1 MNAWR
6 IVVLFL
12 AFGLVWIWG
21 SDHALNLLTHQP
33 DLWTLLQSIKGMAFV
48 AFSAAL
54 IYVLVAR
61 AARQQRQLQAEV
73 ERQRDRLA
81 SILSV
86 SPAAIY
92 SLKPD
97 APGSTRFVVD
107 YVSDKMEQITGFGLA
122 AWQADPN
129 FWLQRIHTDDRA
141 RVAASQGDLMAT
153 GSLANEY
160 RFQHAHGGY
169 RWISDTVILL
179 RDAQGHPTQITGTW
193 LDITDRKQIE
203 INLSDSEQRYRE
215 LYESNPMPMYIYDQ
229 QTLRFLSVN
238 KAAES
243 AYGYSRDEFL
253 RMTLADIRRPEDAL
267 RMQLAVE
274 RARLAPASY
283 LRSGE
288 WLHLRRDGTTF
299 WVDISGHA
307 FDYQGRPARIIMA
320 QDISDRRQAED
331 RLRLIASVFDAS
343 QEGICI
349 TDAHGRYISVN
360 PAFTRITGYTLDEL
374 IGRTPGVHHSGKHD
388 KHFYDAMWDQLR
400 EEGRWQG
407 EIWNRRKTGELY
419 PEWLTISAIKDQ
431 QGLVRQFL
439 GICTETS
446 ARKAAEERI
455 QHLANYDILT
465 DLPNR
470 ALLDDRATIALAAAG
485 HHHAHVVVMQLNLDH
500 FRSINESLG
509 HEADDQVLIEMA
521 RRLVS
526 ALKPEDTV
534 SRLGGDDFIILL
546 PNASARDITPIALR
560 LMSSLAEP
568 MAMGEHEI
576 RLTGSIGIAQFPEDG
591 STLNQL
597 IQGAESALQQAK
609 REGRNTFR
617 FFSRELQD
625 TMRETLA
632 IERDLRFAVE
642 RDQLVLHYQP
652 QVNIATGRIVG
663 VEALVRWQHPER
675 GLVSPAR
682 FIPIAEESGV
692 IREIGE
698 WVLHTALQQNARWLA
713 DGLPVV
719 PVAVNLSVVQFRHPG
734 LRDTIQDAIERSGLP
749 AHLVELELTESVAME
764 DSNFTVSTIAS
775 LKTLG
780 VQLSVDDFGT
790 GYSSLSYL
798 KRFEVDKLKID
809 QSFVRGLH
817 HDPQDEAIVTAV
829 ISLARSLQLTTI
841 AEGVETDEQLAFLR
855 QAGCDEVQG
864 YLFSRPVPA
873 EAFGAMLRD
882 SAEVSQAR

>member
-1 MNAWR
+1 MDAWR
-6 IVVLFL
+6 IVMLFL
-12 AFGLVWIWG
+12 VFGLLWILG
-21 SDHALNLLTHQP
+21 SDHALNLLTHRP
-33 DLWTLLQSIKGMAFV
+33 DLWTTLQSVKGMAFV

-61 AARQQRQLQAEV
+61 AARQQKRLQAEV
-73 ERQRDRLA
+73 ENQRDRFA

-86 SPAAIY
+86 SPAAVY
-92 SLKPD
+92 SLKPRT
-97 APGSTRFVVD
+97 PGGTDFEVD
-107 YVSDKMEQITGFGLA
+107 YVSDKMEQITGFGLQ
-122 AWQADPN
+122 AWRADAQ
-129 FWLQRIHTDDRA
+129 FWLQRIHPDDRA
-141 RVAASQGDLMAT
+141 RVAASQADL
-153 GSLANEY
+153 LAKGNLSNEY
-160 RFQHAHGGY
+160 RFQHAQGSY
-169 RWISDTVILL
+169 RWIRDTVILL
-179 RDAQGHPTQITGTW
+179 RDAEGRPTQVTGTW

-203 INLSDSEQRYRE
+203 LNLSESELRYRE
-215 LYESNPMPMYIYDQ
+215 LYESNPMPMFIYDQ

-243 AYGYSRDEFL
+243 AYGYSRDDFL
-253 RMTLADIRRPEDAL
+253 RMTLLDIRRPEDAL
-267 RMQLAVE
+267 RLQLAVE
-274 RARLAPASY
+274 QARLTPTSY

-288 WLHLRRDGTTF
+288 WQHLRKDGTSF

-307 FDYQGRPARIIMA
+307 FEYQGRPSRIVMA
-320 QDISDRRQAED
+320 QDVSDRRQAED

-349 TDAHGRYISVN
+349 TDAHGRYISAN

-374 IGRTPGVHHSGKHD
+374 IGRTPGIHHSGKHD
-388 KHFYDAMWDQLR
+388 KLFYDAMWDQLR

-407 EIWNRRKTGELY
+407 EIWNRRKTGEIY

-431 QGLVRQFL
+431 HGLVQQYL

-470 ALLDDRATIALAAAG
+470 SLLDDRATIALAAAG
-485 HHHAHVVVMQLNLDH
+485 HHRANVVVMQLNLDH

-509 HEADDQVLIEMA
+509 HEAGDQVLIEMA
-521 RRLVS
+521 RRLVC
-526 ALKPEDTV
+526 ALKQEDTV

-546 PNASARDITPIALR
+546 PNATARDITPIALR

-591 STLNQL
+591 ASLNQL
-597 IQGAESALQQAK
+597 IQAAESALQQAK

-617 FFSRELQD
+617 FFSRELQESLK
-625 TMRETLA
+625 ETLA

-642 RDQLVLHYQP
+642 RNQLVLHYQP
-652 QVNIATGRIVG
+652 QVHIATGQIVG

-698 WVLHTALQQNARWLA
+698 WVLNTALQQNARWMAEGLA
-713 DGLPVV
+713 VV

-734 LRDTIQDAIERSGLP
+734 LRDTIQEAITHSGLP

-829 ISLARSLQLTTI
+829 ISLARSLNLTTI
-841 AEGVETDEQLAFLR
+841 AEGVETEEQLAFLR